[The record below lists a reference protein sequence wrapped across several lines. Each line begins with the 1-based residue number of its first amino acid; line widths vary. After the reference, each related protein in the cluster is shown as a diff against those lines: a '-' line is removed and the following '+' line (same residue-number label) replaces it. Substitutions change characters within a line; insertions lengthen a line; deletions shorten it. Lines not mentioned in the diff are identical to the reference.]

1 MNQCSIVI
9 GAGYGD
15 ECKGHMTDIL
25 CSKSKSTLNVRFNGG
40 AQASHTVVTPEGK
53 RHAFRHFGAGSF
65 SGADTY
71 LSEMFIV
78 NPMAFVL
85 ERKELTKH
93 FELTPNV
100 LVNPKCFVT
109 TLWDMYINQCIET
122 MRGDERHGSCGFG
135 INETVERSSE
145 SPFKITV
152 KDLANPIILRSKLEK
167 IQNEYVE
174 IRLKKEYGLTM
185 QELPKQYQELLTD
198 PENIN
203 MSLFYAYEFLM
214 AVKIVGDE
222 IIDQYENVV
231 FEGAQ
236 GLLLDQN
243 NAEYFPHVTSSNTG
257 IKNVMEILENK
268 KYSGKASIYY
278 MSRCYMT
285 RHGVGPF
292 KSEVEGKVYP
302 NIEDLTNIPNEFQG
316 TLRFGI
322 LDLDLLAKEIKKD
335 LFNLKVQ
342 ASINIVFTCL
352 DQMADVA
359 KFIENDMLKEVK
371 SSEFLEIVKKILRTK
386 IPELSNIY
394 ATYGLTRYEFK

>member
-78 NPMAFVL
+78 NPMAFVM
-85 ERKELTKH
+85 ERNELTKH

-100 LVNPKCFVT
+100 LVNPNCFVT

-122 MRGDERHGSCGFG
+122 MRGDERHGSCGLG

-152 KDLANPIILRSKLEK
+152 KDLANPIILQSKLEK

-257 IKNVMEILENK
+257 IKNVMEILENR

-292 KSEVEGKVYP
+292 KSEIEGKVYP

-371 SSEFLEIVKKILRTK
+371 SSEFLEIVEKILRTK